1 MRIVPLGDDTIEVFY
16 RAIREDPV
24 KFHYFIHDWT
34 HERERSKIMLAVEGE
49 EVTGM
54 ILAYQDRLFQLRS
67 PPELASPLVKAI
79 GFSKGIAYVPEDCVP
94 AFEGFNIHEIRP
106 VIRMLLV
113 RGEEHLR
120 SANEVVRLD
129 ESDSD
134 AIWKLFTEAD
144 PPEWGNM
151 EKSRAEELARE
162 MTWFGVKEGG
172 ELVAAGC
179 CRPTEM
185 GSDIQLLA
193 TAPGHRRRGY
203 GTSVVSALVKEILAR
218 GPRALIHVYADNIP
232 AKKVYESVGF
242 RPYLDLVSVKCL

>member
-16 RAIREDPV
+16 RTIRDDPV

-34 HERERSKIMLAVEGE
+34 HERERSRIMLALDGDEIH
-49 EVTGM
+49 GM
-54 ILAYQDRLFQLRS
+54 ILGYQDRLYQLRS
-67 PPELASPLVKAI
+67 PPEIAYPLVKAI
-79 GFSKGIAYVPEDCVP
+79 GFSKGIAYVPENCVA
-94 AFEGFNIHEIRP
+94 AFEEFDIHEIRP
-106 VIRMLLV
+106 VVRMLLM

-120 SANEVVRLD
+120 NISKVVRLD

-144 PPEWGNM
+144 PPEWGGM
-151 EKSRAEELARE
+151 EPSRAVELAKEMIWLGVRE
-162 MTWFGVKEGG
+162 DG

-193 TAPGHRRRGY
+193 TAPAHRRRGY

-218 GPRALIHVYADNIP
+218 GPRALIHVYADNLP
-232 AKKVYESVGF
+232 ARKVYESIGF
-242 RPYLDLVSVKCL
+242 RPYLDLVSVKCR